1 MAERAGAKR
10 SRGSA
15 KKTSRSATKPVS
27 RTGIEAKT
35 VAELREALRKNLA
48 GPTAMVMLSRDRI
61 EEALDRA

>member
-1 MAERAGAKR
+1 
-10 SRGSA
+10 
-15 KKTSRSATKPVS
+15 
-27 RTGIEAKT
+27 